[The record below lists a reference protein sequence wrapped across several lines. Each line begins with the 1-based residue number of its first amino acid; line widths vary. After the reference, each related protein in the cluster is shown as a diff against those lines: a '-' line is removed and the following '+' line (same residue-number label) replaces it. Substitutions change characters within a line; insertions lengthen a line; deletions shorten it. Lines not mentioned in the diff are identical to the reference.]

1 MALRPRHL
9 PETLR
14 TGRRLLRFVLALVLA
29 LAATATALTPAA
41 YADTYRTATST
52 GSGPNWS
59 AGAANAEANARAALN
74 QQAVQAGEVCP
85 NVSVSSTHVY
95 TAPDGSAYIFQAT
108 ASGTC
113 VSQPPPP
120 PPPSYTVPRTET
132 RQAGGATTYAAIQSG
147 SQAARAAILAVGVAC
162 TGWTTT
168 TALVWA
174 APGSVW
180 YIYDVTVSATCT
192 N

>member
-1 MALRPRHL
+1 MAPRHL
-9 PETLR
+9 LR
-14 TGRRLLRFVLALVLA
+14 PLLVLA
-29 LAATATALTPAA
+29 LATATALIVAPAR
-41 YADTYRTATST
+41 ADTYRTATAS
-52 GSGPNWS
+52 GSGPTWY

-74 QQAVQAGEVCP
+74 QQAAQAGETCP
-85 NVSVSSTHVY
+85 SVSASATHVY
-95 TAPDGSAYIFQAT
+95 TAPDGSAYVFQAT

-113 VSQPPPP
+113 VPQP
-120 PPPSYTVPRTET
+120 PPPSYTVPRSET
-132 RQAGGATTYAAIQSG
+132 RQAGGANSTIAIQNG
-147 SQAARAAILAVGVAC
+147 SQAARAAILAAGVAC

-168 TALVWA
+168 AALVWS